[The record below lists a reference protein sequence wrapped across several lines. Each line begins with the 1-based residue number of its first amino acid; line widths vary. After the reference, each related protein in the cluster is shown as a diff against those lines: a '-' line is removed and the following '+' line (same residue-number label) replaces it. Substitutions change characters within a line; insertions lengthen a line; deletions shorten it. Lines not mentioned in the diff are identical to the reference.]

1 MTAAS
6 PRRHCVKLNT
16 TLVLPLAALL
26 VVGAAGA
33 VLATS
38 GGTTGGQADTVA
50 PAA

>member
-33 VLATS
+33 VPAPGAAT
-38 GGTTGGQADTVA
+38 
-50 PAA
+50 PAFHP